1 VLFPSLLAP
10 GPAIVVYLDL
20 LGAFSV
26 ALEGSFSLDT
36 SFFSLDAGDAA
47 AFGLAAGLALAA
59 GVAVLLGAAGVDE
72 VDGGVVVD
80 GVDVV
85 LGEFELFSDSPVQAA
100 ANAIDAVASSAS
112 AIRLISLTFGL
123 VISFPRPAK
132 IEKQDDNCATED

>member
-1 VLFPSLLAP
+1 
-10 GPAIVVYLDL
+10 
-20 LGAFSV
+20 
-26 ALEGSFSLDT
+26 LDT
-36 SFFSLDAGDAA
+36 SFFSFDAGDAA
-47 AFGLAAGLALAA
+47 AAGLAVVA
-59 GVAVLLGAAGVDE
+59 GVVVLLGAGVV
-72 VDGGVVVD
+72 VDGAVVD

-112 AIRLISLTFGL
+112 AMRLISFTFGL